1 MYKKRRSASF
11 QLFLAAVSVS
21 VLAFAAPA
29 NADDKRKSHNYSH
42 GSPRHWAAPF
52 EFALIGDT
60 RYNQEGE
67 AQFGPMRD
75 EINGDRRLSWVL
87 HAGDILGGTP
97 CTDELH
103 YERLDDFQSFRR
115 PVIYTPGDNEW
126 ADCHYSFLGSF
137 NPLERL
143 ARLRQIFFAN
153 PGFSLGGY
161 PMFLQTQ
168 ANQPSFQDYVENVRW
183 VQHGVVFVTVHMI
196 GSGNGLDPWNRDFG
210 AGGYDPG
217 DTIDT
222 PRADR
227 LAEVD
232 ARVAAGVSWLDE
244 SFALASKIDA
254 AGVFILSHANP
265 GFVTRFETV
274 PSEGHLP
281 WVDAIRRNA
290 VNFRRPVVLAHGDT
304 HTARIDKPL
313 TAATVPADPAPP
325 AVAQVENFT
334 RVETFGFPDTHWI
347 RVKVDPRSEDVF
359 SFELEVVD
367 ANRREFAP
375 IP

>member
-1 MYKKRRSASF
+1 
-11 QLFLAAVSVS
+11 
-21 VLAFAAPA
+21 
-29 NADDKRKSHNYSH
+29 
-42 GSPRHWAAPF
+42 
-52 EFALIGDT
+52 
-60 RYNQEGE
+60 
-67 AQFGPMRD
+67 
-75 EINGDRRLSWVL
+75 
-87 HAGDILGGTP
+87 
-97 CTDELH
+97 
-103 YERLDDFQSFRR
+103 
-115 PVIYTPGDNEW
+115 
-126 ADCHYSFLGSF
+126 
-137 NPLERL
+137 
-143 ARLRQIFFAN
+143 
-153 PGFSLGGY
+153 
-161 PMFLQTQ
+161 
-168 ANQPSFQDYVENVRW
+168 
-183 VQHGVVFVTVHMI
+183 MI

-290 VNFRRPVVLAHGDT
+290 VNFQRPVVLAHGDT

>member
-1 MYKKRRSASF
+1 MYKKRRSACL
-11 QLFLAAVSVS
+11 QLFLTAVSVS

-153 PGFSLGGY
+153 PGSSLGGY

-183 VQHGVVFVTVHMI
+183 VRHGVVFVTVHMI

-227 LAEVD
+227 LAEVE
-232 ARVAAGVSWLDE
+232 ARVAAGVSWLNE
-244 SFALASKIDA
+244 SFELAEKIDA

-265 GFVTRFETV
+265 GFVTRFETA

-290 VNFRRPVVLAHGDT
+290 VNFQRPVVLAHGDT